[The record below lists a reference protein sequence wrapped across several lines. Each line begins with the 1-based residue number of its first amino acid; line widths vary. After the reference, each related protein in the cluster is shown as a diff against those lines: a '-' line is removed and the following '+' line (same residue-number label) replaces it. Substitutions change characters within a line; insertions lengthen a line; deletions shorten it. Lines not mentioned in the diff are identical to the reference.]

1 MWRKRRTGVVVCC
14 PGTGQAGS
22 DVSLFDIENKPLEVF
37 AFWVVYVYR
46 MVGRLVELVEYAHI
60 SLCLSVVIC
69 GMLPFSVPFSL
80 TLMLSFRSV
89 IGRISP
95 SQ

>member
-14 PGTGQAGS
+14 PGTGQVGS
-22 DVSLFDIENKPLEVF
+22 DESLFDIENKPLEVF

-60 SLCLSVVIC
+60 SLCLCGGGEDSVAEV
-69 GMLPFSVPFSL
+69 V
-80 TLMLSFRSV
+80 FRHNL
-89 IGRISP
+89 
-95 SQ
+95 